1 MCGVPPLSLNSV
13 RFPHPS
19 VNIWTHFLVR
29 CPPLILSS
37 MWCYVRCPSLIL
49 NSTHCPNLFV
59 CGVFRPKSILELYP
73 TPNSSFSIWHDT
85 LKWNVNLAQLV
96 SSSVALP
103 AKLVILDIVRDVFL
117 GVVADVVV
125 NVVLMKSLIL
135 LLILSMI
142 LFLMLS
148 LMTTLSVF
156 ECFPTCDCLVTSAN
170 NCHCYLKVF
179 LLDIWL
185 YLQGQ
190 NLTCL
195 H

>member
-1 MCGVPPLSLNSV
+1 MPGERALSPPPSFFEFCAVSPPQCEHLNTFSCAVSPPLILSSMWCYV
-13 RFPHPS
+13 RCPHPS

-49 NSTHCPNLFV
+49 NSTQCPNLFV

-103 AKLVILDIVRDVFL
+103 AKLVLFSFMRVSKVFREFF
-117 GVVADVVV
+117 
-125 NVVLMKSLIL
+125 KS
-135 LLILSMI
+135 
-142 LFLMLS
+142 
-148 LMTTLSVF
+148 V
-156 ECFPTCDCLVTSAN
+156 
-170 NCHCYLKVF
+170 LKVF
-179 LLDIWL
+179 
-185 YLQGQ
+185 Q
-190 NLTCL
+190 
-195 H
+195 